1 MADAI
6 ALIGM
11 GLLGS
16 ALAENLLAAGFGVR
30 GYDVDAARMRQH
42 ADRGGTCATSPADA
56 ARSASVVM
64 TCLMTGDL
72 VREVLLGGDGA
83 MPAAAAD
90 HVVID
95 ASTIHPDASIGIA
108 RDLAARGVP
117 MLDAP
122 IGGSSGQARRREAP
136 ALVGGDAAVFQ
147 RCRPVLDAISASV
160 HHVGPNGAGARAK
173 LAVNLVL
180 GLNRLALAEG
190 LLFGLA
196 QGLEGRAL
204 LQVLKASAAYSRA
217 MDVKGERMLDGRYEP
232 EGKLVQHLKDVELML
247 EVGHAAGAPM
257 LATALHRQ
265 LLLAGVA
272 AGGGERDN
280 SSIIAILRSIVGV
293 PDGPAG
299 GASAG

>member
-1 MADAI
+1 MADVI

-16 ALAENLLAAGFGVR
+16 ALAENLLAAGFAVR
-30 GYDVDAARMRQH
+30 GYDIDATRLREH
-42 ADRGGTCATSPADA
+42 AERGGVCATSPVDT
-56 ARSASVVM
+56 ARGASVVM

-72 VREVLLGGDGA
+72 VREVLLGRDGA
-83 MPAAAAD
+83 VAGAAAD
-90 HVVID
+90 TVVID
-95 ASTIHPDASIGIA
+95 ASTIHPDASVAIAADLGARGIA
-108 RDLAARGVP
+108 
-117 MLDAP
+117 MLDSP

-136 ALVGGDAAVFQ
+136 ALVGGDTAVFE
-147 RCRPVLDAISASV
+147 RCRPVLEAVSSSV

-196 QGLEGRAL
+196 QGLDGRAL
-204 LQVLKASAAYSRA
+204 LTVLKASAAYSRA
-217 MDVKGERMLDGRYEP
+217 MDIKGERMLDGRYEP

-247 EVGHAAGAPM
+247 EVGHAAGVPM
-257 LATALHRQ
+257 MATALHRQ

-280 SSIIAILRSIVGV
+280 SSIMAILRSIVGL
-293 PDGPAG
+293 PDGPRTSG
-299 GASAG
+299 P